1 MKEKKSEV
9 QDISIFQQDE
19 YNQQLILKKLRGKK
33 RKSKII
39 KPSIYTFLRELKNK
53 GIISSPKKERQVNKP
68 HARKYFK
75 NVDLKNLQEIN
86 KRKIELLFKIKH
98 DLEFKIKKGDIKS
111 LENLEF
117 KDLEQK
123 IYTTKIQT
131 FDINGIN
138 EYLDKLEGFFNAFEN
153 DINIAENRK
162 KEEERIN
169 GFRNDLI
176 YKMDFAEILREK
188 KERVFGSVID
198 FININHINELSDL
211 ENVNKKENE
220 KELKK

>member
-1 MKEKKSEV
+1 MKVKKSEV

-19 YNQQLILKKLRGKK
+19 YSQQLILKKLRGKK
-33 RKSKII
+33 RKSKLI
-39 KPSIYTFLRELKNK
+39 KPSIYSFLRDLKNK
-53 GIISSPKKERQVNKP
+53 RLISSPKKEQPVNKP
-68 HARKYFK
+68 HVRKYFQ
-75 NVDLKNLQEIN
+75 NVDINSLQDIN

-98 DLEFKIKKGDIKS
+98 DLEFKIHKGDIKA
-111 LENLEF
+111 LDNLEF

-123 IYTTKIQT
+123 IYATKITT

-188 KERVFGSVID
+188 KERIFGSVID

-211 ENVNKKENE
+211 ENMNKKENE